1 MLRFLL
7 LVGVFAI
14 NAIISIFVLQ
24 ESKRIITENSD
35 IIRPSTDAINEFILM
50 VNQSKMYITNWVYLP
65 LTEDSEQDKD
75 ELKNL
80 LEYRYPELKSNLLEL
95 EEEWV
100 HEEQKQLLDT
110 AIILFEQL
118 KGIKGEIMT
127 TLKSFEDYEDPMTRF
142 MAEDMI
148 ASQVLQQSK
157 QLIDLLNKLS
167 EMKKVDMAEADV
179 NLRDQFGRLENTTI
193 LLGIF
198 IVIVGLVSGILLS
211 RSITKPIN
219 FLKRIINKLGKGEL
233 PEEQNQKFSRDEIGE
248 MGLAVQNLTDGLQ
261 STSLFAEK
269 IGKGEYNAEFS
280 PLSNNDVLG
289 NSLLDM
295 RSNLQSVAEQDRQRN
310 WANEGIA
317 RFGEILRKNNDN
329 LEVLSDEVIS
339 SLVKYV
345 EANQGGL
352 YIVNEANEFE
362 GMSEEYL
369 TLSSCYAWDKKKYLD
384 QKVFKGDGLTGQ
396 AWMEQDTIYM
406 TDVPQD
412 YIMIT
417 SGLGKATPGYILIV
431 PMMVNEEVFGVIE
444 LASFYE
450 IPQYRIDFVERVA
463 ESIAS
468 SLSSVKINEKTQ
480 RLLEESTELTEQMR
494 AQEEEMRQNMEEL
507 QATQEEMQRSQRERE
522 EKEKIINSTNMLFE
536 LDSEGKI
543 LSTNSIVTDV
553 LGYQASE
560 MRGQTMD
567 KFVASKTDY
576 QKAVALLEDGRNYSG
591 AIKMVNNQDQP
602 VLVQLSGG
610 KSFDPMASEDKF
622 LFFGS
627 DLTKLTTDA

>member
-280 PLSNNDVLG
+280 PLSSNDVLG